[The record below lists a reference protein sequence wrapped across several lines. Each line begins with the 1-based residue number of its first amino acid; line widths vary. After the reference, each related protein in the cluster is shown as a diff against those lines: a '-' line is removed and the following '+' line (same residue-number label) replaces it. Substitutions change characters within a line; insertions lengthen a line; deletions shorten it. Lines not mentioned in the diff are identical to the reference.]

1 MKSRKHYHR
10 GSSLVFLGFSV
21 ILFLISYGIMYLIM
35 PMILGQFFT
44 VLGNMTIA
52 DAGWQAIY
60 DQNEAIVQFIVPLAP
75 TVGLF
80 IFVIKVLMVASVR
93 GRD

>member
-1 MKSRKHYHR
+1 M
-10 GSSLVFLGFSV
+10 F
-21 ILFLISYGIMYLIM
+21 LIM

-52 DAGWQAIY
+52 DASWQAIY
-60 DQNEAIVQFIVPLAP
+60 DQNEDIVKFIVPLAP

-80 IFVIKVLMVASVR
+80 IFVIKVLMVASVH

>member
-1 MKSRKHYHR
+1 M
-10 GSSLVFLGFSV
+10 
-21 ILFLISYGIMYLIM
+21 FLISYGIMYLIM
-35 PMILGQFFT
+35 PMVLGQFFT

-52 DAGWQAIY
+52 DASWQAIY
-60 DQNEAIVQFIVPLAP
+60 YQNEAIVKFIVPLAP

-80 IFVIKVLMVASVR
+80 IFIIKVLMVASVQ